1 MGTRE
6 KAEIFMAD
14 HHPSQSLI
22 GLLPA
27 AGKATRIQPL
37 PCSKELM
44 PIGFQTVGMGLEKES
59 LRPKVVSHY
68 LLDCMHHAGV
78 RRAYFVINRGK
89 WDIPAYYGP
98 GTLTGIDLAYVVTD
112 YPYGAPFS
120 LKQAF
125 PFVSDATI
133 LLGFPDI
140 VISPVDCFTR
150 LLKRKAATGADL
162 VLGLFRAA
170 DPAKMD
176 MVELDDHGKIKTIDI
191 KPKATALIYTWIIA
205 VWSQAFTIFMQ
216 TYLDRVEPTLRNA
229 SQNEPANPLP
239 EYYVG
244 QVIQAALK
252 SNLSITNVIFE
263 EGTYTDIGTPDSLV
277 AAMTH
282 AATRK

>member
-1 MGTRE
+1 MGRLRRSET
-6 KAEIFMAD
+6 FMTH

-44 PIGFQTVGMGLEKES
+44 PIGFQNMGMEPEKEN

-68 LLDCMHHAGV
+68 LLDCLRHAGV
-78 RRAYFVINRGK
+78 RRAYVVINRGK

-98 GTLTGIDLAYVVTD
+98 GTSTGIDLAYVVTD

-140 VISPVDCFTR
+140 VVSPVDCFTR
-150 LLKRKAATGADL
+150 LLKRKAETGADL

-176 MVELDDHGKIKTIDI
+176 MVELDDHSEVKALDI
-191 KPKATALIYTWIIA
+191 KPKTTALTYTWTIA
-205 VWSQAFTIFMQ
+205 VWSPAFTVFMQ
-216 TYLDRVEPTLRNA
+216 THLDRVEPALRKALQNA
-229 SQNEPANPLP
+229 PADRLP

-252 SNLSITNVIFE
+252 SNLSISTVIFE

-277 AAMTH
+277 AAMTQM
-282 AATRK
+282 AMRK

>member
-1 MGTRE
+1 MTR
-6 KAEIFMAD
+6 
-14 HHPSQSLI
+14 HHSSQSLI

-27 AGKATRIQPL
+27 AGKATRIKPL

-44 PIGFQTVGMGLEKES
+44 PIGFQNMGMEPGNEN

-68 LLDCMHHAGV
+68 LLDCLRHAGV
-78 RRAYFVINRGK
+78 RRAYVVINRGK

-98 GTLTGIDLAYVVTD
+98 GTSTGIDLAYIVTD

-140 VISPVDCFTR
+140 VVSPVDCFTR
-150 LLKRKAATGADL
+150 LLKRKAETGAAL
-162 VLGLFRAA
+162 VLGLFRAG

-176 MVELDDHGKIKTIDI
+176 MVELDDHGEVKALDI
-191 KPKATALIYTWIIA
+191 KPKTTALTYTWIIA
-205 VWSQAFTIFMQ
+205 VWSPAFTVFMQ
-216 TYLDRVEPTLRNA
+216 THLDRVEPTLRKA
-229 SQNEPANPLP
+229 LQNEPTDRLA

-252 SNLSITNVIFE
+252 SNLSISNVIFE

-277 AAMTH
+277 AAMTQT
-282 AATRK
+282 AMRKWWDHRG